1 MMRRLM
7 WSTLF
12 LILPVAAHATV
23 VLPIE
28 FRELVNI
35 APVIVHGRVVDI
47 HAEYVDGRRAIETLV
62 TIEAAE
68 YLKGNLGDRV
78 TFKVPG
84 GELGSYRTIFVGAPE
99 FREGDELVLFL
110 KSSGD
115 SIPSIIGLSQG
126 AFRVVADARSGR
138 RMVTTPIL
146 MGRSSGSAVPVVRGD
161 VTRKPLPI
169 ESFRSAVLQVMAS
182 AQGGR

>member
-1 MMRRLM
+1 MRHLAALA
-7 WSTLF
+7 LF
-12 LILPVAAHATV
+12 VILPVAAHATV

-35 APVIVHGRVVDI
+35 APVIVHGNVVDV
-47 HAEYVDGRRAIETLV
+47 HAEYVDGRRAIQTVVTL
-62 TIEAAE
+62 EAAD

-78 TFKVPG
+78 AFKIPG
-84 GELGSYRTIFVGAPE
+84 GELGSYRTTFVGAPE
-99 FREGDELVLFL
+99 FRKGDELVLFL
-110 KSSGD
+110 KSNGASM
-115 SIPSIIGLSQG
+115 PSIIGLSQG

-146 MGRSSGSAVPVVRGD
+146 MGRSNGDAVPVVRGD
-161 VTRKPLPI
+161 VTRKPLSY